1 MSSKENIDQ
10 NEALVAAIQLSQ
22 GVIEFNLDGTII
34 SANQTFLDLMG
45 YSLADID
52 GKHHKIFCS

>member
-34 SANQTFLDLMG
+34 SAKQ
-45 YSLADID
+45 Y
-52 GKHHKIFCS
+52 